1 MTQWYYADAQ
11 RQRQGPVDT
20 DTLAARLSQGI
31 IDHTSLVWREGLP
44 QWVTL
49 SEVASELGLDTLAP
63 ASPPTAAEAPMPAH
77 EEAAPAAAL
86 TADTALRDAP
96 PVAAAPATDLPS
108 QAWSRQAEPVAAD
121 ADTLSGPGPSPTH
134 SSASQEA
141 VSLTGA
147 PVDPEAVS
155 WAGAPVGAA
164 DHAPHTTE
172 HAPAGQLT
180 ASAPVASEGNE
191 SWHGTPGAVDP
202 AVHAPT
208 PAATAATT
216 PPPQAPAA
224 TPLPSAWDTPVAALP
239 AAAVV
244 THDAPVVY
252 AGLWRRVAASIL
264 DSLITTFA
272 VYLIVIPL
280 VFVVALGTSMG
291 DSASSMDDGSALGI
305 AIVVMS
311 YGIGLAIPTLYF
323 AWMQSSRL
331 QASLG
336 KLACG
341 IKVVRADSNGARVG
355 FWRNVLRYLAYM
367 LISVLTLGIGA
378 VVAAF
383 MAGMSQRK
391 QTPHDKICDTL
402 VVDRWAFTDRPEL
415 QSRGLDT
422 VSIVVLAIYGVMLV
436 LSIVVVVIMLAT
448 IGMSQS

>member
-20 DTLAARLSQGI
+20 ETLAVRLSQGI
-31 IDHTSLVWREGLP
+31 IDRTSLVWREGLP

-49 SEVASELGLDTLAP
+49 SEVASELGVDAAGPVTTEP
-63 ASPPTAAEAPMPAH
+63 PVYSPV
-77 EEAAPAAAL
+77 AAPADSAQWAAAA
-86 TADTALRDAP
+86 ADPSPQPATPATDTPFVTTVMPASAEPADPALRD
-96 PVAAAPATDLPS
+96 
-108 QAWSRQAEPVAAD
+108 
-121 ADTLSGPGPSPTH
+121 H
-134 SSASQEA
+134 
-141 VSLTGA
+141 
-147 PVDPEAVS
+147 
-155 WAGAPVGAA
+155 
-164 DHAPHTTE
+164 HTT
-172 HAPAGQLT
+172 
-180 ASAPVASEGNE
+180 
-191 SWHGTPGAVDP
+191 VDYDP
-202 AVHAPT
+202 DSSG
-208 PAATAATT
+208 
-216 PPPQAPAA
+216 APAA
-224 TPLPSAWDTPVAALP
+224 PTQTTSWSGSPTDAADVSAQPAPTETVPPAAAAPLPSAWETPVAASP
-239 AAAVV
+239 AAAAIA
-244 THDAPVVY
+244 HDAPVVY

-264 DSLITTFA
+264 DSLVTTFA

-280 VFVVALGTSMG
+280 VFVVAFGSSLG
-291 DSASSMDDGSALGI
+291 DSASTLDDGSALGI

>member
-31 IDHTSLVWREGLP
+31 IDRSSLVWREGLP
-44 QWVTL
+44 QWVAL
-49 SEVASELGLDTLAP
+49 HEVAAELGLDGARPAVPEAGGPPRVETPIDAPLSAADSADGAPAMASPVAARPVNDHAATASPAQTAVADASGSAVAGAAVATGLAGQSPLVDSPAHPPRDHAPSPDRPAWSAPPADATAPPPASGPSLSETAGAASAPGNAP
-63 ASPPTAAEAPMPAH
+63 ASATTPLPGAWGDPAL
-77 EEAAPAAAL
+77 AAPAASGAL
-86 TADTALRDAP
+86 
-96 PVAAAPATDLPS
+96 
-108 QAWSRQAEPVAAD
+108 Q
-121 ADTLSGPGPSPTH
+121 
-134 SSASQEA
+134 
-141 VSLTGA
+141 
-147 PVDPEAVS
+147 
-155 WAGAPVGAA
+155 
-164 DHAPHTTE
+164 
-172 HAPAGQLT
+172 
-180 ASAPVASEGNE
+180 
-191 SWHGTPGAVDP
+191 
-202 AVHAPT
+202 
-208 PAATAATT
+208 
-216 PPPQAPAA
+216 
-224 TPLPSAWDTPVAALP
+224 
-239 AAAVV
+239 
-244 THDAPVVY
+244 DAPVVY

-280 VFVVALGTSMG
+280 VFVVALMTTRG
-291 DSASSMDDGSALGI
+291 DSGSALDDGSALGI
-305 AIVVMS
+305 AILVMS

-383 MAGMSQRK
+383 MAGMTQRK

-422 VSIVVLAIYGVMLV
+422 VTIVVLAIYAVLLV
-436 LSIVVVVIMLAT
+436 LSIVVVAIMLAT

>member
-63 ASPPTAAEAPMPAH
+63 ASPPIAADAPMP
-77 EEAAPAAAL
+77 EQGEAAPAVAL
-86 TADTALRDAP
+86 PADTAPRDAA

-108 QAWSRQAEPVAAD
+108 QAWSRQAEPAAAD
-121 ADTLSGPGPSPTH
+121 ANADALPGPGPSPTH
-134 SSASQEA
+134 SDATPEA
-141 VSLTGA
+141 VSWTGA
-147 PVDPEAVS
+147 PVD
-155 WAGAPVGAA
+155 AA
-164 DHAPHTTE
+164 DHPPHTAE
-172 HAPAGQLT
+172 HAPASQLT

-191 SWHGTPGAVDP
+191 SWPGTPAAVDP

-216 PPPQAPAA
+216 PPPTAPAA
-224 TPLPSAWDTPVAALP
+224 RPLPSAWDTPVAALP

>member
-31 IDHTSLVWREGLP
+31 IDRSSLVWREGLP
-44 QWVTL
+44 QWVAL
-49 SEVASELGLDTLAP
+49 HEVAAELGLDGAGPAVPEAGGPPRVETPIDASLSAADSADGARAMASPVAARPVNDHAATASPAQTAITDASGSAVAGAAVATGLAGQSPLVDSPAHPPRDHAPSPDRPAWSAPPADATAPPP
-63 ASPPTAAEAPMPAH
+63 ASGPSLSETAGAASAPENGPASATTPLPDAWGDPAL
-77 EEAAPAAAL
+77 AAPAASGAL
-86 TADTALRDAP
+86 
-96 PVAAAPATDLPS
+96 
-108 QAWSRQAEPVAAD
+108 Q
-121 ADTLSGPGPSPTH
+121 
-134 SSASQEA
+134 
-141 VSLTGA
+141 
-147 PVDPEAVS
+147 
-155 WAGAPVGAA
+155 
-164 DHAPHTTE
+164 
-172 HAPAGQLT
+172 
-180 ASAPVASEGNE
+180 
-191 SWHGTPGAVDP
+191 
-202 AVHAPT
+202 
-208 PAATAATT
+208 
-216 PPPQAPAA
+216 
-224 TPLPSAWDTPVAALP
+224 
-239 AAAVV
+239 
-244 THDAPVVY
+244 DAPVVY

-280 VFVVALGTSMG
+280 VFVVALMTTRG
-291 DSASSMDDGSALGI
+291 DSGSALDDGSALGI
-305 AIVVMS
+305 AILVMS

-383 MAGMSQRK
+383 MAGMTQRK

-422 VSIVVLAIYGVMLV
+422 VTIVVLAIYAVLLV
-436 LSIVVVVIMLAT
+436 LSIVVVAIMLAT

>member
-20 DTLAARLSQGI
+20 DTLAARLSRGI

-49 SEVASELGLDTLAP
+49 SEVASELGLDTQAP
-63 ASPPTAAEAPMPAH
+63 ASPPAAADAPMP
-77 EEAAPAAAL
+77 EQGEAAPAVAL
-86 TADTALRDAP
+86 PADTALRDAT
-96 PVAAAPATDLPS
+96 PVAVAPATDLAS
-108 QAWSRQAEPVAAD
+108 QAWSRQAESAAAD
-121 ADTLSGPGPSPTH
+121 ADALSGPGPSPTH

-147 PVDPEAVS
+147 PV
-155 WAGAPVGAA
+155 GAA
-164 DHAPHTTE
+164 DHPPHTAE

-191 SWHGTPGAVDP
+191 SWPGTPGAVDP

-216 PPPQAPAA
+216 PPPQAQAA

>member
-63 ASPPTAAEAPMPAH
+63 ASPPTAADAPVPAQG
-77 EEAAPAAAL
+77 EAAPAVAPP
-86 TADTALRDAP
+86 ADITLRDAT
-96 PVAAAPATDLPS
+96 PVAGAPASDLSS
-108 QAWSRQAEPVAAD
+108 QAWSRQAEPAAAD
-121 ADTLSGPGPSPTH
+121 ADALSGPGSSTTH

-141 VSLTGA
+141 VSWTGA
-147 PVDPEAVS
+147 PGD
-155 WAGAPVGAA
+155 AA
-164 DHAPHTTE
+164 DHPPHTAE
-172 HAPAGQLT
+172 HVPAGQLT

-191 SWHGTPGAVDP
+191 SWPGTPGAVDP

-216 PPPQAPAA
+216 PPPPAPAA

-239 AAAVV
+239 TAAVV

>member
-20 DTLAARLSQGI
+20 ETLAARLSQGI
-31 IDHTSLVWREGLP
+31 IDRTSLVWREGLP

-49 SEVASELGLDTLAP
+49 SEVASELGADATGP
-63 ASPPTAAEAPMPAH
+63 ATTEPPVYSPV
-77 EEAAPAAAL
+77 AAPA
-86 TADTALRDAP
+86 D
-96 PVAAAPATDLPS
+96 
-108 QAWSRQAEPVAAD
+108 
-121 ADTLSGPGPSPTH
+121 
-134 SSASQEA
+134 SAQ
-141 VSLTGA
+141 
-147 PVDPEAVS
+147 
-155 WAGAPVGAA
+155 W
-164 DHAPHTTE
+164 
-172 HAPAGQLT
+172 
-180 ASAPVASEGNE
+180 
-191 SWHGTPGAVDP
+191 
-202 AVHAPT
+202 
-208 PAATAATT
+208 AATAANPSPQAATPATDTPFGTT
-216 PPPQAPAA
+216 VMPASAELADPALRDHHTTADYDPDSSGAPAA
-224 TPLPSAWDTPVAALP
+224 PTETTSWSGSPTDAADVSAQPAPTTPAPAPTETVPPAAAAPLPSAWETPVAASP
-239 AAAVV
+239 AAAIV
-244 THDAPVVY
+244 HDAPVVY

-264 DSLITTFA
+264 DSLVTTFA

-280 VFVVALGTSMG
+280 VFVVAFGSSLS
-291 DSASSMDDGSALGI
+291 DSASTLDDGSALGI

>member
-20 DTLAARLSQGI
+20 ETLAARLSQGI
-31 IDHTSLVWREGLP
+31 IDRTSLVWREGLP

-49 SEVASELGLDTLAP
+49 TEVASELGVDAAGPAIPEPPASSPVAAP
-63 ASPPTAAEAPMPAH
+63 ADAAQWA
-77 EEAAPAAAL
+77 AAPAAPSPQAATPATDTPIGTTVL
-86 TADTALRDAP
+86 SAAAEPADPALRD
-96 PVAAAPATDLPS
+96 
-108 QAWSRQAEPVAAD
+108 
-121 ADTLSGPGPSPTH
+121 H
-134 SSASQEA
+134 
-141 VSLTGA
+141 
-147 PVDPEAVS
+147 
-155 WAGAPVGAA
+155 
-164 DHAPHTTE
+164 HTTVD
-172 HAPAGQLT
+172 HHPDP
-180 ASAPVASEGNE
+180 SDAPVAPTE
-191 SWHGTPGAVDP
+191 STSWSGSPTGVVDASAQPTPTTP
-202 AVHAPT
+202 APAPT
-208 PAATAATT
+208 ETVPPA
-216 PPPQAPAA
+216 AA
-224 TPLPSAWDTPVAALP
+224 TPLPSAWETPVAASP
-239 AAAVV
+239 AAAIV
-244 THDAPVVY
+244 HDAPVVY

-280 VFVVALGTSMG
+280 VFVIVLATTHG
-291 DSASSMDDGSALGI
+291 DSGSALDDGSALGI

-422 VSIVVLAIYGVMLV
+422 VSIVVLAIYGVILV
-436 LSIVVVVIMLAT
+436 LSIVVVAIMLAT

>member
-49 SEVASELGLDTLAP
+49 SEVASELGLDTRAP
-63 ASPPTAAEAPMPAH
+63 ASPPTAADAPMP
-77 EEAAPAAAL
+77 EQGEAAPAVA
-86 TADTALRDAP
+86 TPADTALRDAT
-96 PVAAAPATDLPS
+96 PVSGAPASDLPS
-108 QAWSRQAEPVAAD
+108 QAWSRQAEPAAAD
-121 ADTLSGPGPSPTH
+121 ADALSGPGSSTTH

-141 VSLTGA
+141 VSWTGA
-147 PVDPEAVS
+147 PGD
-155 WAGAPVGAA
+155 AA
-164 DHAPHTTE
+164 DHPPHTAE

-180 ASAPVASEGNE
+180 TSAPVASEGNE
-191 SWHGTPGAVDP
+191 SWPGTPGAVDP

-216 PPPQAPAA
+216 SPPPAPAA

-291 DSASSMDDGSALGI
+291 DSASSMEDGSTLGI

>member
-31 IDHTSLVWREGLP
+31 IDRSSLVWREGLP
-44 QWVTL
+44 QWVAL
-49 SEVASELGLDTLAP
+49 HEVAAELGLDGVGPAVPEAGGPPRVETPTDAP
-63 ASPPTAAEAPMPAH
+63 LSAADS
-77 EEAAPAAAL
+77 
-86 TADTALRDAP
+86 ADGVPGTAL
-96 PVAAAPATDLPS
+96 PVAARPVNDHTATASPAQTAVADAS
-108 QAWSRQAEPVAAD
+108 GSAAAD
-121 ADTLSGPGPSPTH
+121 AAVATGLAGQSPSVDSPAHPPRDHAPPPGRPAWSAPPADAITPPQASGPGPSET
-134 SSASQEA
+134 
-141 VSLTGA
+141 
-147 PVDPEAVS
+147 
-155 WAGAPVGAA
+155 AGA
-164 DHAPHTTE
+164 
-172 HAPAGQLT
+172 
-180 ASAPVASEGNE
+180 ASAPGNAPAS
-191 SWHGTPGAVDP
+191 
-202 AVHAPT
+202 
-208 PAATAATT
+208 ATT
-216 PPPQAPAA
+216 PLPGAWGDPALAAPAA
-224 TPLPSAWDTPVAALP
+224 SGALQ
-239 AAAVV
+239 
-244 THDAPVVY
+244 DAPVVY

-280 VFVVALGTSMG
+280 VFVVALMTTRG
-291 DSASSMDDGSALGI
+291 DSGSALDDGSALGI
-305 AIVVMS
+305 AILVMS

-383 MAGMSQRK
+383 MAGMTQRK

-422 VSIVVLAIYGVMLV
+422 VTIVVLAIYALLLV
-436 LSIVVVVIMLAT
+436 LSIVVVAIMLAT

>member
-31 IDHTSLVWREGLP
+31 IDRTSLVWREGLP

-49 SEVASELGLDTLAP
+49 SEVASELGMDTLAP
-63 ASPPTAAEAPMPAH
+63 ALPPTAADAPMP
-77 EEAAPAAAL
+77 
-86 TADTALRDAP
+86 
-96 PVAAAPATDLPS
+96 
-108 QAWSRQAEPVAAD
+108 
-121 ADTLSGPGPSPTH
+121 
-134 SSASQEA
+134 
-141 VSLTGA
+141 
-147 PVDPEAVS
+147 
-155 WAGAPVGAA
+155 
-164 DHAPHTTE
+164 E
-172 HAPAGQLT
+172 HAE
-180 ASAPVASEGNE
+180 VAQ
-191 SWHGTPGAVDP
+191 
-202 AVHAPT
+202 
-208 PAATAATT
+208 AT
-216 PPPQAPAA
+216 
-224 TPLPSAWDTPVAALP
+224 ALP
-239 AAAVV
+239 AATVPGDLAPVAELPSHAWSGQAQPAASGADALTVPSHTPYGATSGAAPLTSARADIADHPLGEAEYAPAGPSAPSTPVAPEDTDSWSGTPGTVGAAAPTPMPASTAAATQAPSAPATAPLTAAWETPVGASPSADAVI
-244 THDAPVVY
+244 HDAPVVY

-280 VFVVALGTSMG
+280 VFVVALATTRG
-291 DSASSMDDGSALGI
+291 DSGSALDDGSAMGI
-305 AIVVMS
+305 ALVVMS

-341 IKVVRADSNGARVG
+341 IKVVKADSNGARVG

-422 VSIVVLAIYGVMLV
+422 VSIVVLAIYGVILV
-436 LSIVVVVIMLAT
+436 LSIVVAVIMLAA